1 MTQRECFNTQYQ
13 LIFSPFWYIGKHI
26 GMESTKEKYDTIG
39 HNYDRT
45 RKADSYLT
53 ERLHHHLNPNTNGL
67 YLDIGC
73 GTGNYTDALQKRGFK
88 FIGIDPSNKMLE
100 KAKSRNQQI
109 SWRIGTAEN
118 TGLESAS
125 IDGIMASLTIH
136 HWPDLKKG
144 AVELFRILKD
154 EGRIVIFTSTPE
166 QMEGYWLNRYF
177 PKMLSDSIA
186 QMPSYTQVE
195 EAMIS
200 SGFELHKTE
209 KYFVRPDLQDKFLY
223 CGKQNAEIY
232 FDDNVRHGISSF
244 SSLAHRVEVEK
255 GLADLRKDLDTGKH
269 AQIRKS
275 YENDLGDYLYII
287 GKKP

>member
-1 MTQRECFNTQYQ
+1 
-13 LIFSPFWYIGKHI
+13 
-26 GMESTKEKYDTIG
+26 METKYDTIG
-39 HNYDRT
+39 NNYDQT

-53 ERLHHHLNPNTNGL
+53 GRLHYHLNPNTNGL

-73 GTGNYTDALQKRGFK
+73 GTGNYTDALQKKGYK
-88 FIGIDPSNKMLE
+88 FIGIDPSKKMLE
-100 KAKSRNQQI
+100 KAKFRNQEI
-109 SWRIGTAEN
+109 SWRVGTAECS
-118 TGLESAS
+118 GLETGS
-125 IDGIMASLTIH
+125 IDGIIASLTIH

-144 AVELFRILKD
+144 AAELFRILKD
-154 EGRIVIFTSTPE
+154 KGRIVIFTSTPK

-177 PKMLSDSIA
+177 PKMMSDSIA
-186 QMPSYTQVE
+186 QMPSYTQVQ

-209 KYFVRPDLQDKFLY
+209 KYVVRPDLQDKFLY
-223 CGKQNAEIY
+223 CGKQNAEMY
-232 FDDNVRHGISSF
+232 FDDDVRHGISSF
-244 SSLAHRVEVEK
+244 SSLANQAEVEK

-269 AQIRKS
+269 TQIRAS